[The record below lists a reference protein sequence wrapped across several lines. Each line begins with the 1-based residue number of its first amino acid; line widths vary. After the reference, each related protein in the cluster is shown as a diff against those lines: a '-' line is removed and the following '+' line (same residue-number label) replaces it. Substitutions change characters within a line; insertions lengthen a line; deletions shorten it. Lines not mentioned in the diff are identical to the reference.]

1 MVYQHQLLSTSCAA
15 GGQGGGRICKKQIWE
30 TQGQQQQHPLHSL
43 SSCKF
48 IFIGLVVLLKGAEIH
63 SASLS
68 FVSYQNILHQHS
80 QCPLPVQMSN
90 GGK

>member
-1 MVYQHQLLSTSCAA
+1 MLSGGKGRGVKEGLQKAA
-15 GGQGGGRICKKQIWE
+15 AVVWE
-30 TQGQQQQHPLHSL
+30 TQGQQQHPLRTL

-48 IFIGLVVLLKGAEIH
+48 MFIGLVVLLRGAEIH

-68 FVSYQNILHQHS
+68 FVSYWNIFHQHF
-80 QCPLPVQMSN
+80 QCPLPMQMSN